1 MSKKIKPINSKLFL
15 CPSLL
20 SNKSRSKEKNS
31 SYKTLKIKLRPKLNL
46 KKSFSLNYITNP
58 NNNPSKTIQIINAIN
73 LTQYNNINQEPKCF
87 YNMIDNEDLNIK
99 NRQINK
105 EIKKIK
111 KILINV
117 NEQNKKKEEEINK
130 QTDLID
136 EILNINKKA
145 YLDTLENLEKN
156 YKKDKN
162 KNFNDLLDK
171 LYRQYQELM
180 IDNNEKDLE
189 IKKLKRNKENT
200 KRNELIIENNILKN
214 QYNIYK
220 NICKNIEI
228 QNERYQKKLR
238 NKLEIE
244 NEILEKNFEI
254 LQIQESLKI
263 SNAINIQKENEK
275 AQLLNKIKEIQL
287 KNKEMKSKIKQI
299 NQEYNY
305 ILLSKKELEDNIYI
319 AYNNFNNNE
328 INNES
333 NYYIDDEQNNVIEN
347 NNNKHDSLS
356 SNINSNNVS
365 NIININNNEN
375 NKESINNISNT
386 LEETINIKE
395 TNNKNKN
402 IEEENNLNTVDEEKI
417 TNIESETNFRK
428 DHLKD
433 KENVENK
440 KINDINDLTNQNNNN
455 KYNESFIEQNELL
468 SDDNEN
474 K

>member
-1 MSKKIKPINSKLFL
+1 MSKKIKSINSKLFL

-20 SNKSRSKEKNS
+20 SNKLRSKDKNS

-46 KKSFSLNYITNP
+46 KKSFSLNNITNP
-58 NNNPSKTIQIINAIN
+58 NNNSSKVIQIINTIN
-73 LTQYNNINQEPKCF
+73 LTQYNNINQESKCF
-87 YNMIDNEDLNIK
+87 YKILDNEDLNIK
-99 NRQINK
+99 NKQINR

-117 NEQNKKKEEEINK
+117 NEQNKRKEQELNK
-130 QTDLID
+130 QSDLID

-180 IDNNEKDLE
+180 LDNKEKDLE
-189 IKKLKRNKENT
+189 IKKLKKDVQNT
-200 KRNELIIENNILKN
+200 KRNELIIENNILKT

-428 DHLKD
+428 ERLKE

-440 KINDINDLTNQNNNN
+440 KINDINDLSNQNNNN

>member
-15 CPSLL
+15 CPSIL
-20 SNKSRSKEKNS
+20 SNKSRTKEKNI
-31 SYKTLKIKLRPKLNL
+31 SYKTSKNKLRPKLNL

-189 IKKLKRNKENT
+189 IKKLKKNKENT

-228 QNERYQKKLR
+228 QNERYQKKIK

-254 LQIQESLKI
+254 LQLQENLKL
-263 SNAINIQKENEK
+263 SHAINIQKEKEK
-275 AQLLNKIKEIQL
+275 AQLLNQIKEIQL
-287 KNKEMKSKIKQI
+287 KNKEMKTKIKQI

-305 ILLSKKELEDNIYI
+305 ILLSKKELEDNIYM
-319 AYNNFNNNE
+319 AYNNYNNNE

-333 NYYIDDEQNNVIEN
+333 NYYIDDNNNALDKN
-347 NNNKHDSLS
+347 NNNKEDSLS
-356 SNINSNNVS
+356 SNINSNNIS
-365 NIININNNEN
+365 NIININNNNN

-386 LEETINIKE
+386 LEETVNIKD
-395 TNNKNKN
+395 TNIKNNK
-402 IEEENNLNTVDEEKI
+402 IEEDNNLNTVDEEKI
-417 TNIESETNFRK
+417 TNIESETNFK
-428 DHLKD
+428 KEHLKE

-440 KINDINDLTNQNNNN
+440 KINDINDLSIKDDNN
-455 KYNESFIEQNELL
+455 KYNESYIEQNEIL
-468 SDDNEN
+468 SEDNE
-474 K
+474 KK